1 MKLEKGIFW
10 IARDVDGSLYLYD
23 AEPSC
28 FEGFYY
34 GGAVFSLLPS
44 LCPDIR
50 HCDGPRRVLLDISI
64 SYIED

>member
-10 IARDVDGSLYLYD
+10 IARDVDGSLYLYSE
-23 AEPSC
+23 EPSC

-34 GGAVFSLLPS
+34 GGAVFGLLSS
-44 LCPDIR
+44 LCTEIR